1 MLEKKKKMPQKF
13 KIYCNQRKGFI
24 KYSKIDL
31 KMVLNIEKY
40 LIVLLF
46 KLWIINDWY
55 SSSSF
60 FLWKLFKK
68 INIRF
73 KLVYSL
79 YIFTRCF
86 IMALDNQMVFKY
98 KSSTVIGQRCNIV
111 PRETSFDVNWSHQR
125 KLHNIN

>member
-1 MLEKKKKMPQKF
+1 M
-13 KIYCNQRKGFI
+13 
-24 KYSKIDL
+24 ID
-31 KMVLNIEKY
+31 I
-40 LIVLLF
+40 LLR
-46 KLWIINDWY
+46 L
-55 SSSSF
+55 F

-111 PRETSFDVNWSHQR
+111 PRETSFHVNWSHQR
-125 KLHNIN
+125 KLHNINEKLILQMLCYPEK